1 MAAKKKPAAKTAAE
15 PQNKIPE
22 ETAKTIM
29 DPDASTAEKLNALQ
43 ALADNLPEQEAGEEA
58 PASDEQNQESAK
70 EPQEQE
76 KQEATEQEAGKEPEP
91 ITSDEAT
98 VAVAL
103 AVLRKT
109 IGLGTSEM
117 LKPVASLK
125 QGTKVTVTAIRGGEC
140 LLRNG
145 LWIAVEYLTK

>member
-76 KQEATEQEAGKEPEP
+76 KQ
-91 ITSDEAT
+91 

-117 LKPVASLK
+117 LKPVATLK